1 MADGQEHSGEQEQQ
15 KVDAHKVLNEKH
27 EDANK
32 KLQDAFDER
41 AAQGETD
48 EIALATLRE
57 TLPKKLKDEVLK
69 KIYDKY
75 RERLENAS
83 ISQRQNLMGQLSP
96 YDKILEEAD
105 AEAQNFIDTITIVI
119 NLEAQKGGDKKKLEV
134 NEIAELSK
142 ILEDVNA
149 LMKGDKQFQQILKKM
164 DPEALDK
171 KQLTPS
177 DYQKAAEMWLS
188 GGQNALNAPK
198 GNEAKINQ
206 TNARILVKLMD
217 SQQRMDFVREMM
229 DSQQAEV
236 KAKAVDAIDELLKN
250 NQITLRQ
257 GELLFSEAF
266 NKGLI
271 DSDQLVTFQKDLQA
285 KYPHLQEQFKA
296 DEEKAIEA
304 LRGQYSNNV
313 FNRGTQLIG
322 MIMGAHGVLW
332 FAGNLLASGGDFNRI
347 LQNPYL
353 AFSGLEIL
361 TGRYISKYGGKIGT
375 SYAGLGPLFE
385 YFTDSDKP
393 ENPEQEEAIIK
404 LGEIYSDHLDFGNYL
419 KNGGAQAIIDLNNDH
434 ALNQNHAPVTYDD
447 LIEKARNNH
456 DQKMSLEAAQKFG
469 GGDIAGKIEVEK
481 LIVEFIKISQTLEIS
496 NQPIFDHKIELIEK
510 GQGLKGRK
518 PIIEPEPT
526 NPEVVEQDPNA
537 PKAA

>member
-1 MADGQEHSGEQEQQ
+1 MAIGQEHSGEQAQQ

-96 YDKILEEAD
+96 YDQILEEAD
-105 AEAQNFIDTITIVI
+105 TEANNFIDTITIVI

-149 LMKGDKQFQQILKKM
+149 LMKEDKQFQQILKKL
-164 DPEALDK
+164 DPDALDN
-171 KQLTPS
+171 KQLVPS
-177 DYQKAAEMWLS
+177 DYQKIAEMWLEGEKAKS
-188 GGQNALNAPK
+188 NGTSP
-198 GNEAKINQ
+198 NESKINQ

-217 SQQRMDFVREMM
+217 PQQRMDFVREMM
-229 DSQQAEV
+229 DS
-236 KAKAVDAIDELLKN
+236 KAKAVDAIDELLTN

-271 DSDQLVTFQKDLQA
+271 DSDQLVNFQKDLQA
-285 KYPHLQEQFKA
+285 KYPGLQEKFKA
-296 DEEKAIEA
+296 DEEKATEA

-313 FNRGTQLIG
+313 FNRGTQLVG
-322 MIMGAHGVLW
+322 MVMGAHGVLW
-332 FAGNLLASGGDFNRI
+332 FATNLLASGGDFNRI

-353 AFSGLEIL
+353 ALSAAEVLA
-361 TGRYISKYGGKIGT
+361 GRYISKYGSKIGT

-385 YFTDSDKP
+385 YFSESDKP
-393 ENPEQEEAIIK
+393 KNPEQEEAVIK
-404 LGEIYSDHLDFGNYL
+404 LSEQYSNNLDFGNYL

-434 ALNQNHAPVTYDD
+434 ALNKNHAPVTYAE
-447 LIEKARNNH
+447 LIEKAGQNRE
-456 DQKMSLEAAQKFG
+456 QLSSFEAAKKFSG
-469 GGDIAGKIEVEK
+469 SGKAGEIEVEK
-481 LIVEFIKISQTLEIS
+481 QITEFIKNSLTLEIS

-518 PIIEPEPT
+518 PIIE
-526 NPEVVEQDPNA
+526 VVEQDPNA